1 LISFDDDDENLT
13 NYINALENMPDLNEK
28 LVMLFYIKCRLV
40 SLQYKSIIFISSSV
54 TNVIHLIDNNNNKN
68 DVLKTNFLNI
78 FIDCMLRNR
87 NKAYSDLQTSSSQK
101 LINIAFNWLIEFM
114 ETTTRNSAHYFSS
127 NKKIEFILDIF
138 TCFVYAWSNQWLI
151 NNESDAIIDYG
162 LELKQQMISKLD
174 IYLKK
179 LSKLTYWKQ
188 IQSKLIDWLILVS
201 NFKSII
207 NDIDTY
213 SIIKSALI
221 ELFLIQDN
229 NLNSDTWF
237 KYAEFMSK

>member
-1 LISFDDDDENLT
+1 
-13 NYINALENMPDLNEK
+13 MPDLNEK

-54 TNVIHLIDNNNNKN
+54 TNVIHLMDNINTNE
-68 DVLKTNFLNI
+68 VLRTNFLNI

-87 NKAYSDLQTSSSQK
+87 NKAYLHLQTSSSQK

-114 ETTTRNSAHYFSS
+114 ETTTRNSTYYFSS

-138 TCFVYAWSNQWLI
+138 TCFICAWSNQWLI
-151 NNESDAIIDYG
+151 NESDNDDIIDYS
-162 LELKQQMISKLD
+162 LELKQQMINKLD

-207 NDIDTY
+207 NIDTY